1 MTQLLRL
8 AVLWNLE
15 EIIEINTSSLFG
27 TTENIFAWVSYQ
39 NSFRNSVL
47 MKLYREYFAFALNF
61 HLISM
66 TKHLRQN
73 VCFANFKIEKLTLQ
87 E

>member
-15 EIIEINTSSLFG
+15 EIFEINTSSLFG
-27 TTENIFAWVSYQ
+27 ATEIDLLRSVTNH
-39 NSFRNSVL
+39 VL
-47 MKLYREYFAFALNF
+47 MKLYREYFALALNF
-61 HLISM
+61 NLISM